1 MFKKL
6 KTKMIFVSSLVILIF
21 LTLVVSFTNL
31 INYKSIVKEADNLL
45 QILSQNKGQF
55 PDKNHPGNKDPNHF
69 SPETPFESRYFSFE
83 FNNSNVILKYDISKI
98 ASINYDQALE
108 YSKVA
113 LSSDN
118 SNGFIDE
125 YRYNVHKTNKET
137 IVVFL
142 DCSNNLAGFYN
153 FLISSIIISIICF
166 LLFVGVLIILSNR
179 IIRPFSMNYEKQK
192 MFITDASHELKTPL
206 TIINTNVDILEMEY
220 GENESFSD
228 IHNQINK
235 LKDLTNNLVLLS
247 KMEESK
253 SSINLIEQPLSDI
266 IIETITP
273 FKNLAISQNKNIE
286 CNIQEMLSLKC
297 DDKSIRQLINILLD
311 NALKYSK
318 ENSSIVISLK
328 KYHNSIIFSITNESL
343 YQLNKDSLKHIFD
356 RFYRPDSSRNSSTG
370 GHGIGL
376 SIAKAIVS
384 SHNSKIQAN
393 IVDNNKFQ
401 IIISFNN

>member
-1 MFKKL
+1 
-6 KTKMIFVSSLVILIF
+6 
-21 LTLVVSFTNL
+21 
-31 INYKSIVKEADNLL
+31 
-45 QILSQNKGQF
+45 
-55 PDKNHPGNKDPNHF
+55 
-69 SPETPFESRYFSFE
+69 
-83 FNNSNVILKYDISKI
+83 
-98 ASINYDQALE
+98 
-108 YSKVA
+108 
-113 LSSDN
+113 
-118 SNGFIDE
+118 
-125 YRYNVHKTNKET
+125 
-137 IVVFL
+137 
-142 DCSNNLAGFYN
+142 
-153 FLISSIIISIICF
+153 
-166 LLFVGVLIILSNR
+166 
-179 IIRPFSMNYEKQK
+179 
-192 MFITDASHELKTPL
+192 
-206 TIINTNVDILEMEY
+206 MEY